1 MQAGFICLGIPPRP
15 SLRHSYAIGS
25 QGRSAVAQGEVTNS
39 IGNVCRRSIKL
50 WELEQLENNVSNF
63 LLLLFFAA
71 TVSDRE

>member
-1 MQAGFICLGIPPRP
+1 LAFRPDQACVTVTQSEVKGGAPR
-15 SLRHSYAIGS
+15 R
-25 QGRSAVAQGEVTNS
+25 RGEVTNS